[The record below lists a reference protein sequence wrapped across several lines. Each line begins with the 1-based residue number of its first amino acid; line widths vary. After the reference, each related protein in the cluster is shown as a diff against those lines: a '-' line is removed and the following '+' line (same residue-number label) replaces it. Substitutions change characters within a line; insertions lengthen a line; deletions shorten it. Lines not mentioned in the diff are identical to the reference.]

1 MPEETLFSTES
12 AKSRA
17 EVAAYLRD
25 VADKLEDGGPI
36 TLNAGD
42 QSISVT
48 PPTRVEFEV
57 EVEREGPA
65 GGPGE
70 LGLELELEWDEDAA
84 DEGGELSIE

>member
-1 MPEETLFSTES
+1 MPEEILFSSES
-12 AKSRA
+12 KQSRA

-25 VADKLEDGGPI
+25 IADKLESGGPI

-48 PPTRVEFEV
+48 PPARVEFEV

-70 LGLELELEWDEDAA
+70 LGLELELEWNEDAP
-84 DEGGELSIE
+84 DDGGELSIE

>member
-1 MPEETLFSTES
+1 MVEETLFSTES
-12 AKSRA
+12 MRSRA
-17 EVAAYLRD
+17 EVAAYLRE
-25 VADKLEDGGPI
+25 VADKLEAGGPI

-48 PPTRVEFEV
+48 PPGRVEFEV

-70 LGLELELEWDEDAA
+70 LGLELELEWDENATD
-84 DEGGELSIE
+84 DGGDLSIE